1 MPAAPRI
8 HAPALP
14 TDVPWLN
21 VERPLRTDDLR
32 GRVVVLHFWT
42 AA

>member
-1 MPAAPRI
+1 MRI

-14 TDVPWLN
+14 TDATWLN
-21 VERPLRTDDLR
+21 VERPLEAADLR

-42 AA
+42 LA